1 MADARLRPEPSS
13 LKRGLGGIVRNMAPK
28 SIVHCCTPL
37 CRQRERVR
45 PKENELDSLKF
56 QTKRKWRWIHAIR
69 RDVGRFF
76 RISEASKVCSLQ
88 FKLGDRSQDLG
99 GLMPL
104 KTSAVPSIF
113 AQKQTQ
119 SCKRP
124 PPNERPYQRQ
134 RKEGE
139 SVPER
144 GSFSVSSE
152 PEILIS
158 KIPEAANSIP
168 ETVNNE
174 TILEITNPAPVKC
187 LPLKRIW
194 MRSSNN

>member
-1 MADARLRPEPSS
+1 M
-13 LKRGLGGIVRNMAPK
+13 
-28 SIVHCCTPL
+28 
-37 CRQRERVR
+37 
-45 PKENELDSLKF
+45 
-56 QTKRKWRWIHAIR
+56 
-69 RDVGRFF
+69 
-76 RISEASKVCSLQ
+76 CSLQ

-168 ETVNNE
+168 ETGNNE
-174 TILEITNPAPVKC
+174 TILEITNPGPSEMHSTEKDLNEV
-187 LPLKRIW
+187 LKKLRLLGQKYADLKNKKFQI
-194 MRSSNN
+194 

>member
-13 LKRGLGGIVRNMAPK
+13 LKRGLGGIVRNMTPK
-28 SIVHCCTPL
+28 SNVHCCAPWY
-37 CRQRERVR
+37 RQRGRVR

-168 ETVNNE
+168 ETGNNE
-174 TILEITNPAPVKC
+174 TIRDHQSRP
-187 LPLKRIW
+187 
-194 MRSSNN
+194 